1 MPEAG
6 GIPEHYEE
14 RKIAII
20 GSNEMTSQIKVVEP
34 RLVNNI
40 NGTNTLTF
48 KLYYVYTDYE
58 TGKKVSNPFI
68 KLLNNSIIFISSKI
82 HSRRSPLLQRMC
94 SLAY

>member
-1 MPEAG
+1 MLKDKYEISLWEDYVVPEAD

-48 KLYYVYTDYE
+48 KLYYIYTDYE
-58 TGKKVSNPFI
+58 TGKRFQI
-68 KLLNNSIIFISSKI
+68 LLLNF
-82 HSRRSPLLQRMC
+82 
-94 SLAY
+94 